1 MGVSRDG
8 DKVGVL
14 IAALAVLMA
23 LGFAGCRWES
33 SLSTFHQDTTNQYYK
48 FQNEVWP
55 FLHCFWCMSEA
66 KHLPYRHGTGKS
78 YSSTE
83 ISAGKV
89 NKKTMKKLFFFFFLI
104 EIMWSTVRLNKE
116 KAYIFL
122 KFSDLLDLFA
132 PSWGTTPCLCKT
144 LKRLPDYHYH
154 AQHNREGTPLATL
167 PTTQPRSPA
176 GHQRLTGS
184 E

>member
-1 MGVSRDG
+1 MRKQSKYIPPRHNKPILQISERGLTISP
-8 DKVGVL
+8 L
-14 IAALAVLMA
+14 LLMHVRSQA
-23 LGFAGCRWES
+23 
-33 SLSTFHQDTTNQYYK
+33 
-48 FQNEVWP
+48 
-55 FLHCFWCMSEA
+55 
-66 KHLPYRHGTGKS
+66 PYRHGTGKS

-83 ISAGKV
+83 ISVGKV
-89 NKKTMKKLFFFFFLI
+89 NEKTMKKLFFFFFLI